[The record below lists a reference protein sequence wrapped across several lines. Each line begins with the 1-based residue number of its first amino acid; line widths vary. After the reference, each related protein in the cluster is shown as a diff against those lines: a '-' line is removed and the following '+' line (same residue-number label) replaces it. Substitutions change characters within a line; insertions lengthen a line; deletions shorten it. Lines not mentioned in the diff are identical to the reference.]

1 MNRPRPKGEMSIKD
15 KVAIVGVGSTK
26 FGENFEMSYDDL
38 LVEAIYEA
46 VEDAG
51 IEARDIQAA
60 WLSTAFP
67 DAGVYKGRS
76 GMDLADATA
85 LFDIPITRVSN
96 YCAAAGDAL
105 RNAMTAIL
113 SGMYDIVLAVG
124 VEKLRDR
131 PPRESLIAM
140 NADTGHPFFQKGITA
155 PGTFAMLATRHFHRF
170 GTTKEDLA
178 LVSVKNHRHGSFNP
192 RAQHG
197 SLIDVQTVL
206 KAPLVSEPLGVLD
219 CCPTTDGAAAAILMR
234 ADDARARKRHFVSIK
249 GQAFVA
255 AGGNDSPFY
264 DPDWDLVGWPATKLA
279 GEIAYQQAGIKDPLE
294 EIDVA
299 EVHDCFT
306 ITEII
311 VSEDLGFCKKGDGP
325 KLVRDGVTT
334 LGGKLPI
341 NTSGGLLS
349 CGHPIGA
356 SGLRMIYNLTKQLE
370 GKAGKVQVE
379 GAKLALA
386 HNLGGPGAIVAVTIL
401 GAE

>member
-1 MNRPRPKGEMSIKD
+1 MTRGRPQGELSIKD
-15 KVAIVGVGSTK
+15 LVAIVGAGSTK
-26 FGENFEMSYDDL
+26 FGENFHMSYDDL
-38 LVEAIYEA
+38 LVEAVYEA
-46 VEDAG
+46 IEDAG
-51 IEARDIQAA
+51 IEPQDIQAA

-131 PPRESLIAM
+131 PPRESLISM
-140 NADTGHPFFQKGITA
+140 NSDTGHPFFQKGITA
-155 PGTFAMLATRHFHRF
+155 PGMFAMLATRHFHRF

-178 LVSVKNHRHGSFNP
+178 LVSVKNHHNGVFNP

-197 SLIDVQTVL
+197 SEIDVQAVL
-206 KAPLVSEPLGVLD
+206 KAPPVTEPLGVLD
-219 CCPTTDGAAAAILMR
+219 CCPTTDGAAAVILMR
-234 ADDARARKRHFVSIK
+234 ADEARARRRHYVNIK
-249 GQAFVA
+249 GQGFVTS
-255 AGGNDSPFY
+255 GGYDSPFY
-264 DPDWDLVGWPATKLA
+264 DPNYDLVGWPANRLA
-279 GEIAYQQAGIKDPLE
+279 SQIAYQQAGIKDPRKEL
-294 EIDVA
+294 DVA

-311 VSEDLGFCKKGDGP
+311 TSEDLGFCEKGQGAT
-325 KLVRDGVTT
+325 LVRDGVTS
-334 LGGKLPI
+334 LGGDLPI

-356 SGLRMIYNLTKQLE
+356 SGLRMVYNLAKQLE
-370 GKAGKVQVE
+370 GKAGKMQVE
-379 GAKLALA
+379 GARLGLA
-386 HNLGGPGAIVAVTIL
+386 HNLGGPGAVVSVTIL
-401 GAE
+401 GAP

>member
-1 MNRPRPKGEMSIKD
+1 VTRPQGELSIKD

-26 FGENFEMSYDDL
+26 FGENFDMSYDDL
-38 LVEAIYEA
+38 LVEAVYEA

-51 IEARDIQAA
+51 IEPKDIQAA

-131 PPRESLIAM
+131 PPRESLISM
-140 NADTGHPFFQKGITA
+140 NSDTGHPFFQKGVTA
-155 PGTFAMLATRHFHRF
+155 PGMFAILATRHMHRF

-178 LVSVKNHRHGSFNP
+178 LVSVKNHRHGALNP
-192 RAQHG
+192 KAQHG
-197 SLIDVQTVL
+197 GELDIQTVL
-206 KAPLVSEPLGVLD
+206 NAPPVAGPLGVLD

-234 ADDARARKRHFVSIK
+234 TEEAKAQRKDYVTIK
-249 GQAFVA
+249 GQGFVTS
-255 AGGNDSPFY
+255 GGYDSPFY
-264 DPDWDLVGWPATKLA
+264 DPDYDLVGWPANRLA
-279 GEIAYQQAGIKDPLE
+279 AEIAYQQAGIRDPLK

-306 ITEII
+306 ITEIATC
-311 VSEDLGFCKKGDGP
+311 EDLGFCPKGEGAR
-325 KLVRDGVTT
+325 LVREGVTT
-334 LGGKLPI
+334 LGGELPL

-356 SGLRMIYNLTKQLE
+356 SGLRMIYNLTKQLQ
-370 GKAGKVQVE
+370 GKAGKMQVP

-386 HNLGGPGAIVAVTIL
+386 HNLGGPGAVVAVTIL
-401 GAE
+401 GAP

>member
-1 MNRPRPKGEMSIKD
+1 MKQVRPQGELSIKD
-15 KVAIVGVGSTK
+15 KVAIVGVGCTK

-38 LVEAIYEA
+38 LVEAVYEA

-51 IEARDIQAA
+51 IEPGDIQAA

-85 LFDIPITRVSN
+85 LFDIPITRVAN
-96 YCAAAGDAL
+96 YCAAASDAL

-113 SGMYDIVLAVG
+113 SGMYDVVLAVG

-131 PPRESLIAM
+131 APRDFLSGT
-140 NADTGHPFFQKGITA
+140 NFGTGNPFFLKGLTA
-155 PGTFAMLATRHFHRF
+155 PGMFALLATRHFYRF
-170 GTTKEDLA
+170 GTSKEDLA
-178 LVSVKNHRHGSFNP
+178 LVSVKNHHNGVLNP
-192 RAQHG
+192 RAQYG
-197 SLIDVQTVL
+197 SELDVRAVL
-206 KAPLVSEPLGVLD
+206 KAPLVSGPLGVLD
-219 CCPTTDGAAAAILMR
+219 CCPTTDGAAAVILMR
-234 ADDARARKRHFVSIK
+234 TDEARARRKDHVTIK
-249 GQAFVA
+249 GQAFVTSS
-255 AGGNDSPFY
+255 GYESPVY
-264 DPDWDLVGWPATKLA
+264 DADYDLVGWPANRLA
-279 GEIAYQQAGIKDPLE
+279 AQIAYQQAEIRDPLK

-311 VSEDLGFCKKGDGP
+311 TTEDLGFCEKGEGTR
-325 KLVRDGVTT
+325 LLREGITSQ
-334 LGGKLPI
+334 GGELPI

-356 SGLRMIYNLTKQLE
+356 SGLRMVYNLTKQLQGE
-370 GKAGKVQVE
+370 AGKMQVP

-386 HNLGGPGAIVAVTIL
+386 HNLGGTGGVVSVTIL
-401 GAE
+401 GAS